1 MRDRDPYQA
10 SFLAVL
16 ATLPSRVGAHSSQ
29 NQHQGKGR
37 GSSPPAI
44 SGFSKEE

>member
-1 MRDRDPYQA
+1 MRERDLYQA

-29 NQHQGKGR
+29 NQHQRKGL
-37 GSSPPAI
+37 GSSPSAI
-44 SGFSKEE
+44 SGLSKEE